1 MSLRAITA
9 PAPCGIGWS
18 RHLGHVGSE
27 REDGVMAVR
36 MLAYVARETPSR
48 WVTPVRLA
56 P

>member
-1 MSLRAITA
+1 MASGGVATLGMSDRK
-9 PAPCGIGWS
+9 G
-18 RHLGHVGSE
+18 RM
-27 REDGVMAVR
+27 GVMAVR